1 MGRSARPVVIVV
13 CGALGLTAC
22 DLLHV
27 LGGTLSYVHPGPF
40 GQAWWVPLEF
50 TLATV
55 AMLAGAALFA
65 GDRPAPAPAGREV
78 ATAALWF
85 AAAYAASALAA
96 PEHPWALAG
105 GLWVLALAR
114 IAHSSDRR
122 ALVPFA
128 VLLAV
133 SGCATELAISAT
145 GAFEYAGPD
154 GYVVPWLSALYV
166 IGAPLALALARLL
179 PAGSV
184 LRAARR

>member
-1 MGRSARPVVIVV
+1 MGRSARPVAIVV

-65 GDRPAPAPAGREV
+65 AGRPAPDAREV

-114 IAHSSDRR
+114 IAHSPDRR

-128 VLLAV
+128 ALLAV

-154 GYVVPWLSALYV
+154 GHVLPWLSALYV
-166 IGAPLALALARLL
+166 NGAPLALVLARLL